1 MCSMAYGECRVASKK
16 YEMQSK
22 IQAMRTK
29 RQIILTSSELC
40 KVFEGFP
47 LSFST
52 MVDYRFR
59 MYPLEYLLSRTYV
72 FMKHLLHNY
81 TPRAITLKGLRNL
94 LLAYF
99 APNNEISK

>member
-1 MCSMAYGECRVASKK
+1 MAYGECHVASKK

-47 LSFST
+47 LYFST

-72 FMKHLLHNY
+72 FMKHLLHKY